1 LQQLKLSIYMPINF
15 VHPSK
20 RKKYEDLYDT
30 KHFKQRDRETCLRA
44 LLTVNLLKRLE
55 SSVHSFR
62 LTLQSLKDRH
72 DETIKKIN
80 EYEETGES
88 SSLETAMEN
97 MKSLEEGGDTD
108 VSSERIGRYAMESL
122 EAIDSVAYV
131 RFASVY
137 KNFQMVDDFESF
149 VSEIRPS
156 NEDTDGADGQ

>member
-1 LQQLKLSIYMPINF
+1 
-15 VHPSK
+15 
-20 RKKYEDLYDT
+20 
-30 KHFKQRDRETCLRA
+30 
-44 LLTVNLLKRLE
+44 
-55 SSVHSFR
+55 
-62 LTLQSLKDRH
+62 
-72 DETIKKIN
+72 
-80 EYEETGES
+80 
-88 SSLETAMEN
+88 MEN